1 VPTIRDNSMRLK
13 TWALSRV
20 APTALF
26 LSLFAAGPLWAGDK
40 TDVLYMNNGDR
51 LTCEIKSLDAGALYI
66 SLDYVDGTISVDW
79 SKVRNLET
87 RRLFIVRLESGLV
100 YTGSLAV
107 VDTTVGEEKE
117 VVMELTDLAGK
128 KLALNKNDVVTM
140 GMTSGS
146 FLRRF
151 VVDVSGGL
159 TYAKGNEA
167 TQYNINTMVQYPRE
181 RWGVMANFNSTLSS
195 SSGVTA
201 STRNQLSLIGFHLL
215 PWKNYFLGGTG
226 TLLQSTE
233 QGISLQAN
241 VGGGIGY
248 YLKNTEH
255 VRFSLLGGLGYQNTT
270 YNQSASDAAPEDILA
285 ALVAANLSV
294 VTYSKTSLAISA
306 NLMPALTEPGRFF
319 FSTNATYYLKL
330 WSNLKFNLSLYGNI
344 DSRPPAGLSG
354 SDYGFSSGLGWT
366 FGTRQPQ

>member
-1 VPTIRDNSMRLK
+1 MLIL
-13 TWALSRV
+13 A
-20 APTALF
+20 APLRA
-26 LSLFAAGPLWAGDK
+26 SDDAGSGEK
-40 TDVLYMNNGDR
+40 NDVLYMNNGDR

-66 SLDYVDGTISVDW
+66 GLDYVDGTISVDW
-79 SKVRNLET
+79 SKVRSLET
-87 RRLFIVRLESGLV
+87 RRLFIVRLENGLV
-100 YTGSLAV
+100 YTGTLAV
-107 VDTTVGEEKE
+107 VDTTAGEERE
-117 VVMELTDLAGK
+117 VVMELTDLAGN

-140 GMTSGS
+140 GKTSGS

-167 TQYNINTMVQYPRE
+167 TQYNFSTMVQYPRE

-201 STRNQLSLIGFHLL
+201 STRNQLSLTGFHLL
-215 PWKNYFLGGTG
+215 RWKNYFLGGTG

-241 VGGGIGY
+241 LGGGVGY
-248 YLKNTEH
+248 YLENTEH
-255 VRFSLLGGLGYQNTT
+255 VRLSVLGGLGYQNTT
-270 YNQSASDAAPEDILA
+270 YNQADAAPEDIFA

-294 VTYSKTSLAISA
+294 VTYSKTSLALSA
-306 NLMPALTEPGRFF
+306 NLMPALSEPGRFF

-366 FGTRQPQ
+366 FGSRQPQ

>member
-1 VPTIRDNSMRLK
+1 MRLK
-13 TWALSRV
+13 TWAFARV
-20 APTALF
+20 APIAFF
-26 LSLFAAGPLWAGDK
+26 LSLFAAGPLRAGEK

-66 SLDYVDGTISVDW
+66 SLDYVDGTISVNW
-79 SKVRNLET
+79 SNVRRLESK
-87 RRLFIVRLESGLV
+87 RLFIVRLESGVV
-100 YTGSLAV
+100 YTGTLAV
-107 VDTTVGEEKE
+107 ADTTVGEEHHGI
-117 VVMELTDLAGK
+117 MELTDLEG
-128 KLALNKNDVVTM
+128 NKVTLDKTDVVTI
-140 GMTSGS
+140 GKTSGS

-181 RWGVMANFNSTLSS
+181 RWGVLANFNSTLSS

-201 STRNQLSLIGFHLL
+201 STRNQLSLSGFHLL
-215 PWKNYFLGGTG
+215 RWKNYFLGGTG

-241 VGGGIGY
+241 VGGGVGY

-255 VRFSLLGGLGYQNTT
+255 VRFSLLGGLGYQSTT
-270 YNQSASDAAPEDILA
+270 YNQSASDATPEDLLA

-294 VTYSKTSLAISA
+294 VTYSKTSLALSA
-306 NLMPALTEPGRFF
+306 NLMPALSDPGRFF

-330 WSNLKFNLSLYGNI
+330 WSNLKFNLSLYGNV
-344 DSRPPAGLSG
+344 DTRPPAGLSG

-366 FGTRQPQ
+366 FGSRQPQ